1 LIFPNFA
8 HFITITGAGRLLQHS
23 LAFHPAVEILGFV
36 ISGLTQSTFM
46 IEFERFTLDNG
57 LRVVV
62 HRDTSTPI
70 VAMNILYNVGS
81 RDEHPDRTGF
91 AHLFEH
97 LMFGGSVNI
106 PRYDEPLERVGGENN
121 AFTNNDFTNYYLTV
135 PVHNLETAFWLES
148 DRMLNLAFSKK
159 SFDVQ
164 RNVVV
169 EEFRQN
175 YLNQPY
181 GDAWLL
187 LRPLAYKVHPYKWAT
202 IGKDPSHIEQASMA
216 EVRDFYEKY
225 YNPCNAIMVFAGNI
239 ETNAIRALAEKWF
252 GVINKGAE
260 YRRSLPVEPE
270 QTEARALTVNR
281 DVPYDA
287 IYKAWHMC
295 SRSDKGFYATD
306 LISDLLSAG
315 QSGRLNQQLVK
326 NQRLFSE
333 INAFISG
340 DTEAGIFVITG
351 KLIKGV
357 AMPDAEIALQIEID
371 KICNSDIQE
380 VELQKVKN
388 RVEAMMEFSEM
399 RVLEKAMNLA
409 YYELLGDAGQVND
422 IVQRYASVTAND
434 ITIEANKI
442 FRHENCSTLYY
453 FANK

>member
-1 LIFPNFA
+1 M
-8 HFITITGAGRLLQHS
+8 T
-23 LAFHPAVEILGFV
+23 
-36 ISGLTQSTFM
+36 
-46 IEFERFTLDNG
+46 EFDRFTLDNG

-62 HRDTSTPI
+62 HRDSSTPI

-135 PVHNLETAFWLES
+135 PGHNLETAFWLES
-148 DRMLNLAFSKK
+148 DRMLNLAFSTK

-187 LRPLAYKVHPYKWAT
+187 LRPLAYKVHPYQWAT
-202 IGKDPSHIEQASMA
+202 IGIDPSHIENASMD
-216 EVRDFYEKY
+216 EVRDFYERF
-225 YNPCNAIMVFAGNI
+225 YNPCNAIMVIAGNV
-239 ETNAIRALAEKWF
+239 ETNEIKALSEKWF
-252 GVINKGAE
+252 GVIEKGTV
-260 YRRSLPVEPE
+260 YHRNLPVEPT
-270 QTEARALTVNR
+270 QTEARTLTVHR

-287 IYKAWHMC
+287 IYKSWHMC
-295 SRSDKGFYATD
+295 SRADDGFFATD
-306 LISDLLSAG
+306 LISDILSAG

-326 NQRLFSE
+326 NLRLFSE

-340 DTEAGIFVITG
+340 DIEAGLFVITG

-357 AMPDAEIALQIEID
+357 SMADAEAALQLEID
-371 KICNSDIQE
+371 EICKNEIAE
-380 VELQKVKN
+380 NELQKVKN
-388 RVEAMMEFSEM
+388 RVEAMMAFSEM
-399 RVLEKAMNLA
+399 RVLDKAMNLA
-409 YYELLGDAGQVND
+409 YYELLGDASLVNSL
-422 IVQRYASVTAND
+422 VHKYASVTANE
-434 ITIEANKI
+434 ISVEAKKI
-442 FRHENCSTLYY
+442 FKTENCSTLYY
-453 FANK
+453 LAKN